1 MNGSLSRMVHYRIV
15 FSRWVKTILNIL
27 LLTSI
32 TVFSL
37 ASPVLAN
44 SPQSPKS
51 DSLYQETLPILE
63 KMTPQERIGQLFL
76 ITFNGNDASVGT
88 AIEQLITNYHIG
100 GIILTTKNDNF
111 STDPDILQNTLNL
124 NIQLQKAAWEA
135 SQKVVT
141 DEATSAT
148 YQPNYIPLLIGISQE
163 GDGYQYDQ
171 IFNSL
176 TTLPNQLTVGSTWQP
191 ELAAQAG
198 IIAGRELSSLGFNL
212 LFSPSLDILEIPH
225 PESDKDLGSRTF
237 GGDPFW
243 VSEMGKAYIQ
253 GLHLGSQNRLAVVAK
268 HFPGY
273 GSADRTP
280 EEEVAT
286 VRKSLSDLK
295 SFDLIPFF
303 AVTGN
308 ATSSTVRTDAILTS
322 HIRLQGFQESSPRVT
337 TRPVSIDQSTLQSLL
352 ELPEIDQW
360 LQEGG
365 LVISD
370 DLGNQALRRYLDLNS
385 QSFDPKRITLTA
397 LLAGN
402 DMVYISDFNY
412 DSQTDNFTAAI
423 ETFRF
428 LVQKYQEDAAFAQ
441 RVDEAV
447 SRILALKT
455 KLYETFDTNGTI
467 PPDSV
472 PEITDESSQI
482 SFNITRNAASLV
494 NPTQGE
500 LDEIIPDPPKR
511 TDRIVFI
518 TDTRTAQQCLKCPVQ
533 SWMPQDALQNV
544 ILRKYGPNASRQVVA
559 SNLSSF
565 TLEELDALLNNREGG
580 ETLARRLALAHWIVF
595 SMLDNSEDYPTF
607 ETLSRL
613 LARRPD
619 LLQGK
624 KVIVFAFNAPYF
636 LDATDISRITAYY
649 ALYNKTPQ
657 AIEMAAYLLFQ
668 ELPASSASS
677 VSIPGIDY
685 SLNEALF
692 PDPDQT
698 ILLEFDLPNANP
710 DTSTNNST
718 PIPPPV
724 FDMGDMVS
732 LRTGII
738 VDSNGRP
745 VPDGTPVEFTLSID
759 GAPPATRLVSYTENG
774 TANTSLLIS
783 SSGMLEF
790 QAQSEQA
797 VSNILNIEIIEL
809 QPASTETPTQT
820 PEPTATPEP
829 SPTPTITPEP
839 TPIPAEITPIKP
851 SFLDWIIAIFLAV
864 ILGLIGYRLAISLI
878 QVRWG
883 LRMGFMIIIGS
894 LLTYTY
900 LTLQLPGSSF
910 LVADSMSLGVFVA
923 ILIGAV
929 LGVLITFLWRFAV
942 IHQKRMKPNEPAG

>member
-1 MNGSLSRMVHYRIV
+1 MSVMSSHKVHFRIDYSHWLK
-15 FSRWVKTILNIL
+15 FILNIL
-27 LLTSI
+27 LLISTSL
-32 TVFSL
+32 TLAYPVQAKSPFNLNENSL
-37 ASPVLAN
+37 I
-44 SPQSPKS
+44 
-51 DSLYQETLPILE
+51 QEALPLLE
-63 KMTPQERIGQLFL
+63 SMTPQERIGQLFL
-76 ITFNGNDASVGT
+76 ITFNGNDASTGT

-100 GIILTTKNDNF
+100 GVILTNENDNF
-111 STDPDILQNTLNL
+111 STDPEILQGTLDL
-124 NIQLQKAAWEA
+124 NIQLQQTAWEA
-135 SQKVVT
+135 SQKVVI
-141 DEATSAT
+141 DESTNQS

-163 GDGYQYDQ
+163 GDGYHYDQ
-171 IFNSL
+171 IFNGL
-176 TTLPNQLTVGSTWQP
+176 TTLPNQLTLGSTWQP

-253 GLHLGSQNRLAVVAK
+253 GLHLGSQNQLAVVSK

-295 SFDLIPFF
+295 AFDLIPFF

-352 ELPEIDQW
+352 QLPEINQW

-365 LVISD
+365 LIISD

-385 QSFDPKRITLTA
+385 QSFDPQRITLTA

-402 DMVYISDFNY
+402 DMVYISDFTY
-412 DSQTDNFTAAI
+412 ETQPDNFTATI
-423 ETFRF
+423 ETIRF
-428 LVQKYQEDAAFAQ
+428 LVQKYSEDTAFAQ

-447 SRILALKT
+447 SRILALKY
-455 KLYETFDTNGTI
+455 KLYGSFLATSTI
-467 PPDSV
+467 PSDTV
-472 PEITDESSQI
+472 PPIPEDSSQI
-482 SFNITRNAASLV
+482 SFNITRNAASLI

-518 TDTRTAQQCLKCPVQ
+518 TDTRTAQQCSKCPEQ

-544 ILRKYGPNASRQVVA
+544 VLRKYGPNASRQVVA

-580 ETLARRLALAHWIVF
+580 ENLARRLALAHWIVF
-595 SMLDNSEDYPTF
+595 SMLDNSEEYPTF
-607 ETLSRL
+607 ETISRL

-649 ALYNKTPQ
+649 ALFNKTPQ

-698 ILLEFDLPNANP
+698 ILLEFDLPNDGP
-710 DTSTNNST
+710 ESGVDRTT
-718 PIPPPV
+718 PLPPPV
-724 FDMGDMVS
+724 FNLGDMVN
-732 LRTGII
+732 LKTGII

-759 GAPPATRLVSYTENG
+759 GAPPATRQVSYTVKG
-774 TANTSLLIS
+774 TTITSFLLS

-797 VSNILNIEIIEL
+797 VSNILTIEIIEP
-809 QPASTETPTQT
+809 QPLETETPTQT
-820 PEPTATPEP
+820 PEPTATIEP
-829 SPTPTITPEP
+829 SPTPTFTPEP
-839 TPIPAEITPIKP
+839 TPIPAETTPVKP
-851 SFLDWIIAIFLAV
+851 SFLDWIIAIFLSV
-864 ILGLIGYRLAISLI
+864 ILGLIGYRLAITLI

-883 LRMGFMIIIGS
+883 LRMGFLIIIGS

-900 LTLQLPGSSF
+900 LTLQLPGSDF
-910 LVADSMSLGVFVA
+910 LIADSMSLGVFLAV
-923 ILIGAV
+923 LIGAA
-929 LGVLITFLWRFAV
+929 LGVSITFLWRLAV
-942 IHQKRMKPNEPAG
+942 VRRKEAKPNEPV